1 MKGGRFAWTAASLLH
16 VFLLSN
22 PPCLEHRWYFWI
34 FNFRHKIAWFDSPR
48 ESRSHLW
55 QSLLGHTGWREH
67 RSSPADQ
74 LYEYNA
80 VDVDGLY
87 PHRHGFIHKYM
98 DMHGIL
104 LDVSLWLWIMA
115 LAKLKCLNGWLTSE
129 YWEQEGNCH
138 CLWQQTFKEE
148 SQIYYKRISKENLL
162 PSWTPSTASPTFQVT
177 TSTSTS
183 TTRSE
188 TWL

>member
-1 MKGGRFAWTAASLLH
+1 MNKVTR
-16 VFLLSN
+16 
-22 PPCLEHRWYFWI
+22 
-34 FNFRHKIAWFDSPR
+34 FDSPR

-55 QSLLGHTGWREH
+55 QSLLDHTGWREH
-67 RSSPADQ
+67 RSSPADH
-74 LYEYNA
+74 LYQYNA
-80 VDVDGLY
+80 VDMGGLY
-87 PHRHGFIHKYM
+87 PHRHGFFHKCM

-104 LDVSLWLWIMA
+104 LDVSLWLWIRAMA
-115 LAKLKCLNGWLTSE
+115 KSKWINGWLTSE

-148 SQIYYKRISKENLL
+148 SSIYYNRVSKWHLP

-177 TSTSTS
+177 TSPSTSTSTS